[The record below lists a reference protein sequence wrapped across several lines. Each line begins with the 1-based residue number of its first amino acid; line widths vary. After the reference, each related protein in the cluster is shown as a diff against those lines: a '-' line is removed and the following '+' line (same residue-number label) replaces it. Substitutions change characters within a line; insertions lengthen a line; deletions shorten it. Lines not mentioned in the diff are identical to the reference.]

1 MTYLIWTIFFFLGPI
16 FEFFAD
22 FVSRNYFPLAS
33 FHLDFAFFQA
43 LAKTQNKRNILLEV
57 WIFVEEGRVS
67 NRINDSRIEI
77 GVNESSKSHFIKRM
91 HKLKLLYSYLT
102 NSSSDSCC
110 AVGAY
115 RPIVYL
121 RLALLTVHRMALW
134 YYLLTDDRELKK
146 CRYSWIHGHVGSLW
160 TYWVRVGQIAGQNC
174 PEPIG
179 QTASPYQDI
188 AQVWTGWSVD
198 IPVYVSLK
206 KLSFLT
212 SSKLF
217 LVLWIARIEFVS
229 ARMFVNHVL
238 SFVGDARISCWWYLC
253 DFVTPK
259 M

>member
-1 MTYLIWTIFFFLGPI
+1 MLILSLGI
-16 FEFFAD
+16 TFD
-22 FVSRNYFPLAS
+22 WPLS
-33 FHLDFAFFQA
+33 ILILHFFQA

-121 RLALLTVHRMALW
+121 HLVLLTVHQMALW

-146 CRYSWIHGHVGSLW
+146 
-160 TYWVRVGQIAGQNC
+160 N
-174 PEPIG
+174 
-179 QTASPYQDI
+179 
-188 AQVWTGWSVD
+188 VD
-198 IPVYVSLK
+198 IHESMD
-206 KLSFLT
+206 T
-212 SSKLF
+212 
-217 LVLWIARIEFVS
+217 LVRSGHTGSEL
-229 ARMFVNHVL
+229 
-238 SFVGDARISCWWYLC
+238 D
-253 DFVTPK
+253 K
-259 M
+259 